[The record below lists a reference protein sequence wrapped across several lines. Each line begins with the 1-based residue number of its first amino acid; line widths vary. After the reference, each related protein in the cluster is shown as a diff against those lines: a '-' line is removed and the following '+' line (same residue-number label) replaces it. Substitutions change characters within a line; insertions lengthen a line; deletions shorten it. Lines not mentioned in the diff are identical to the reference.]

1 MGEPWFKFVQRVQK
15 EEGIPSFKDA
25 MKRASARKKKGEW
38 KHDGRPVG
46 RKSTKKRSKR
56 SGRKSRKTR
65 RRHRG
70 GTGGEGGE
78 DLSGVQ
84 SRSKIGEIGDLVEP
98 NKADI

>member
-15 EEGIPSFKDA
+15 EEGIASFKDA

-65 RRHRG
+65 RRQRG
-70 GTGGEGGE
+70 GLP
-78 DLSGVQ
+78 DLDLLQ
-84 SRSKIGEIGDLVEP
+84 SRRVSETKEEG
-98 NKADI
+98 

>member
-70 GTGGEGGE
+70 GAGGDSGDGGE
-78 DLSGVQ
+78 DLSRGT
-84 SRSKIGEIGDLVEP
+84 EYT
-98 NKADI
+98 